1 MSKKPLN
8 NDHPEQIK
16 LNLAIVGGGERCKSF
31 LQQLG
36 RQTIP
41 YLDIRIV
48 GVCDIHSEAV
58 GITLAR
64 EMGIYTTQDYRDLL
78 KIKDLSGLIELAG
91 NRNIVGELVRLMPT
105 GLWILDHSVVKVIQ
119 NFFSVSQNLKSIK
132 QEMVQEKMVTE
143 FLMQQSHERIVVL
156 NPDFTIVEANEAYL
170 KAVNKPR
177 EEVINSHC
185 YEVTHGFSSPC
196 SQWQPEMGCPLIETL
211 RTGESA
217 HVIHEHTI
225 GEGIQTYCDLETYP
239 VGSPGGKISRVVEI
253 WRDVTEELNTRW
265 ETRLREL
272 KTDISK
278 LVHEDRLISLGKLSA
293 SCVHEI
299 NNPIQGLLTFCGLMQ
314 SIMNEDNPSLDELR
328 QFREYLS
335 LMHNELE
342 RCGQIVSG
350 LLSFSRASKN
360 KTKDID
366 LKEVLHAVIQLT
378 KHRMELQNIIL
389 DLKMSKVPITIRGDV
404 NDLQQCFLN
413 LIFNAIEAMPDGGRL
428 SIELKRIDEQESAH
442 VVVKDTGCGISK
454 KDITQIFDPFF
465 TTKAEGEGTG
475 LGLSIAYGVVKSH
488 EGDLDVTSKMGEG
501 STFTLS
507 FPLR

>member
-1 MSKKPLN
+1 
-8 NDHPEQIK
+8 
-16 LNLAIVGGGERCKSF
+16 
-31 LQQLG
+31 
-36 RQTIP
+36 
-41 YLDIRIV
+41 
-48 GVCDIHSEAV
+48 
-58 GITLAR
+58 
-64 EMGIYTTQDYRDLL
+64 
-78 KIKDLSGLIELAG
+78 
-91 NRNIVGELVRLMPT
+91 
-105 GLWILDHSVVKVIQ
+105 
-119 NFFSVSQNLKSIK
+119 
-132 QEMVQEKMVTE
+132 
-143 FLMQQSHERIVVL
+143 
-156 NPDFTIVEANEAYL
+156 
-170 KAVNKPR
+170 
-177 EEVINSHC
+177 
-185 YEVTHGFSSPC
+185 
-196 SQWQPEMGCPLIETL
+196 
-211 RTGESA
+211 
-217 HVIHEHTI
+217 
-225 GEGIQTYCDLETYP
+225 
-239 VGSPGGKISRVVEI
+239 
-253 WRDVTEELNTRW
+253 
-265 ETRLREL
+265 
-272 KTDISK
+272 
-278 LVHEDRLISLGKLSA
+278 
-293 SCVHEI
+293 
-299 NNPIQGLLTFCGLMQ
+299 
-314 SIMNEDNPSLDELR
+314 
-328 QFREYLS
+328 
-335 LMHNELE
+335 MHNELE